1 MRVCFVR
8 GWIGMGLAV
17 AALHIIG
24 WGMLL
29 LLVVP
34 GHYEVQGAVFGVG
47 LGLTAYTL
55 GMRHA
60 FDADH
65 IAAIDNT
72 TRKLVAEN
80 GRAKTHT
87 VGFWFALGH
96 STIVF
101 VMVGLL
107 ALGVRALAGPLAD
120 EDSSLQR
127 WTGLWGTSISGS
139 FLILIGLL
147 NLVSLI
153 AIWKVYRRMRAGT
166 FDEAKLERELESRGA
181 LNRILGPV
189 MKLVRKPWQMYPVGL
204 LFGLGFDT
212 VTEVG
217 LLVIAGGAAATG
229 LPWYSIVVLPILF
242 SAGMALF
249 DSLDGSFMSYA
260 YDWAFARPVRKIY
273 YNLVITG
280 LSVAVALLIGAQE
293 IISIFVEK
301 LDITTGLMAW
311 IGNLDLGDLGFIIV
325 GLFLGTWA
333 IAIAVWRFTDI
344 ETRWER
350 DLAAD

>member
-1 MRVCFVR
+1 MAATVV
-8 GWIGMGLAV
+8 
-17 AALHIIG
+17 ALHVIG
-24 WGMLL
+24 WGVLL

-34 GHYEVQGAVFGVG
+34 GHHVVQGAVFGVG
-47 LGLTAYTL
+47 LGVTAYTL

-80 GRAKTHT
+80 GSKKVQS

-96 STIVF
+96 STVVF
-101 VMVGLL
+101 VLVALL
-107 ALGVRALAGPLAD
+107 AFGVRALAANLED
-120 EDSSLQR
+120 EDSALQR
-127 WTGLWGTSISGS
+127 WTGLWGTSMSGT
-139 FLILIGLL
+139 FLIAIGLL
-147 NLVSLI
+147 NLASLI
-153 AIWKVYRRMRAGT
+153 GIWRVFRRMRHGD
-166 FDEAKLERELESRGA
+166 FDEAQLERELDSRGL
-181 LNRILGPV
+181 LNRVLAPV
-189 MKLVRKPWQMYPVGL
+189 VRLVRKPVHMYPVGL

-229 LPWYSIVVLPILF
+229 LPWYSILVLPVLF

-260 YDWAFARPVRKIY
+260 YDWAFAKPVRKIY

-280 LSVAVALLIGAQE
+280 LSVAVALLIGGQE
-293 IISIFVEK
+293 IVSIFADK
-301 LDITTGLMAW
+301 LDVESGVVAW
-311 IGNLDLGDLGFIIV
+311 IGNLDLGDLGYLIV
-325 GLFLGTWA
+325 GLFVLTWA
-333 IAIAVWRFTDI
+333 VAVAVWRFARV
-344 ETRWER
+344 EQRWQD
-350 DLAAD
+350 DLASN

>member
-1 MRVCFVR
+1 MR
-8 GWIGMGLAV
+8 GWVGMGLAV
-17 AALHIIG
+17 AALHVLG
-24 WGMLL
+24 WGTLL
-29 LLVVP
+29 LFVVP
-34 GHYEVQGAVFGVG
+34 GHYQVQGAVFGVG
-47 LGLTAYTL
+47 LGVTAYTL

-72 TRKLVAEN
+72 TRKLVAEH
-80 GRAKTHT
+80 GRERTHT

-107 ALGVRALAGPLAD
+107 ALGVRALIGPLED
-120 EDSSLQR
+120 ENSALQT
-127 WTGLWGTSISGS
+127 WTGLWGTSVSGL
-139 FLILIGLL
+139 FLIAIGLL
-147 NLVSLI
+147 NLLALI
-153 AIWKVYRRMRAGT
+153 GIWKVFRRMRGGEL
-166 FDEAKLERELESRGA
+166 DEARLERELDNRGL
-181 LNRILGPV
+181 LNRVLGPV
-189 MKLVRKPWQMYPVGL
+189 VRLVRKPWQMYPVGL

-229 LPWYSIVVLPILF
+229 LPWYSILVLPVLF
-242 SAGMALF
+242 SAGMTLF
-249 DSLDGSFMSYA
+249 DALDGSFMSYA

-280 LSVAVALLIGAQE
+280 LSVAVALLIGVQE
-293 IISIFVEK
+293 ILSIFVER
-301 LDITTGLMAW
+301 LDITSGFIAW
-311 IGNLDLGDLGFIIV
+311 IGNLDLGDLGFVIV
-325 GLFLGTWA
+325 GLFVVTWA
-333 IAIAVWRFTDI
+333 VAIAVWRFTDV

>member
-1 MRVCFVR
+1 M
-8 GWIGMGLAV
+8 AV
-17 AALHIIG
+17 TVVALHVLG
-24 WGMLL
+24 WGTLL
-29 LLVVP
+29 LFVAP
-34 GHYEVQGAVFGVG
+34 NHYVIEGSVFGVG
-47 LGLTAYTL
+47 LGVTAYTL

-72 TRKLVAEN
+72 TRKLVAES
-80 GRAKTHT
+80 GKKRAQT

-96 STIVF
+96 STVVF
-101 VMVGLL
+101 VLVALL
-107 ALGVRALAGPLAD
+107 AFGVRALAAGLED
-120 EDSSLQR
+120 EDSALQR
-127 WTGLWGTSISGS
+127 WTGLWGTSVSGA

-147 NLVSLI
+147 NLASLVG
-153 AIWKVYRRMRAGT
+153 IWRVFRQMRRGEY
-166 FDEAKLERELESRGA
+166 DEAQLERQLDSRGL
-181 LNRILGPV
+181 LNRVLRPV
-189 MKLVRKPWQMYPVGL
+189 IGLVRRPGHMYPVGV

-229 LPWYSIVVLPILF
+229 LPWYSILVLPVLF

-249 DSLDGSFMSYA
+249 DSLDGSFMSFA

-280 LSVAVALLIGAQE
+280 LSVAVALLIGGQE
-293 IISIFVEK
+293 IISIFAERLEVESGV
-301 LDITTGLMAW
+301 LAW

-325 GLFLGTWA
+325 GLFVLTWA
-333 IAIAVWRFTDI
+333 VALAVWRFAGV
-344 ETRWER
+344 ERRWQ
-350 DLAAD
+350 DGLAAR